1 MSPSFCRVVLL
12 GLLFPIAGQA
22 SAQAINARDSRLMV
36 LGSSDLPSTPG
47 ATGSRVDALAAG
59 DFNCDGVDD
68 LAVGDPTATV
78 SGQVAAGAITVRY
91 GDVLR
96 GLDGPTQVISQNTPN
111 VTGAA
116 QTTANFGAA
125 LATYVKREAP
135 CRDLA
140 VGAPGYDAANQTDSG
155 FVVLL
160 RGAPNGLTI
169 GRTSIGLPRDDL
181 GAPAGHT
188 ANHRKG
194 KALATTRH
202 EVYAFNPFV
211 TDPSLVIGAPG
222 HVSGFAIGAGGVNV
236 HETGPGGTLD
246 STIFVQRNEWPNEFG
261 RNLDN
266 FGTVV
271 AGGDFNGDG
280 FGDVVV
286 QARHVDGCLT
296 PCPFPEPQTGAL
308 FVEYGGFM
316 VNPIREKLS
325 QATPGIA
332 GTPENGDRFGAAL
345 AVGNFDSDTL
355 DDLAIG
361 IPGETSGSDTGAG
374 MVTVLFG
381 HPDGLVA
388 GAASSQTFTQAAL
401 PGVTRAAGDEFGAAL
416 AAARI
421 SGANLADDLVIGSP
435 GDSEAGAIESG
446 IIHVVPA
453 GPGRTFNFAGTSHFS
468 LASPGIPGT
477 PRSLDRLGSA
487 IAVGDFN
494 NDGPEDIAVA
504 IPRVSS
510 TQFGEVL
517 VLYATQETQTRIVD
531 ISPNP
536 VMAGRPARIRI
547 RVEADNGLRIGGIAM
562 PSIAGGLA
570 CQATISN
577 GEGNC
582 SLTINATGAFS
593 VRAEYLGA
601 VGFLPSTAAAPLPV
615 LTVIPFVDAIF
626 RNGFD

>member
-68 LAVGDPTATV
+68 LAVGDPSATV
-78 SGQVAAGAITVRY
+78 SGQVAAGAVTVRY
-91 GDVLR
+91 GDALR

-125 LATYVKREAP
+125 LATYVKRGAP

-169 GRTSIGLPRDDL
+169 GSTSIGLPGDDL
-181 GAPAGHT
+181 GAPEGHT

-194 KALATTRH
+194 KALATTHH

-222 HVSGFAIGAGGVNV
+222 HISGFAIGAGGINV
-236 HETGPGGTLD
+236 HQTGPGSTLS

-296 PCPFPEPQTGAL
+296 PCPFPEPQ
-308 FVEYGGFM
+308 
-316 VNPIREKLS
+316 
-325 QATPGIA
+325 
-332 GTPENGDRFGAAL
+332 
-345 AVGNFDSDTL
+345 
-355 DDLAIG
+355 
-361 IPGETSGSDTGAG
+361 TGAG

-453 GPGRTFNFAGTSHFS
+453 GPGRTFNFAGASHFS
-468 LASPGIPGT
+468 LASPGIPGS

-487 IAVGDFN
+487 LAVGDFN

-547 RVEADNGLRIGGIAM
+547 RVEADNGLRIGGIVM